1 MKISVFHISTDM
13 KISVHTHMCILYTY
27 IPGLYYIMVLF
38 QKFCS
43 TWFCIIKKITH
54 ISQGL
59 QINMNFLNAKQVII
73 PTFSVQLY

>member
-1 MKISVFHISTDM
+1 
-13 KISVHTHMCILYTY
+13 
-27 IPGLYYIMVLF
+27 MVLF

-43 TWFCIIKKITH
+43 TWFCIIQKITH

-73 PTFSVQLY
+73 STFSVELY